1 MKVLVV
7 IPARH
12 GSTRFPGKP
21 LALVAGVPMIQ
32 RVYERAAS
40 AGPEA
45 CAKVVVATDDARI
58 SDVVR
63 GFGGEA
69 VMTSADC
76 PNGTVRCHEAV
87 EALEEQGE
95 QFDGVLNV
103 QGDEPFVHPDQIA
116 QLAEMLRKPDAAV
129 VTLAKSM
136 PADPEIRS
144 PHRVKVV
151 RDLAGRAQMFSR
163 SPIPHGDGPWM
174 QHVGL
179 YGFTRTALEALVQ
192 LSPTPLE
199 LREKLEQLRWLD
211 HGWRIDVGTTTHL
224 TPSVDTPEDLTA
236 IEGLIADG
244 NLGA

>member
-1 MKVLVV
+1 MKMLVV
-7 IPARH
+7 IPALH

-21 LALVAGVPMIQ
+21 LALVAGIPMIQ
-32 RVYERAAS
+32 RVYKRVAN

-58 SDVVR
+58 ADVVR

-87 EALEEQGE
+87 VSLEGQGE

-136 PADPEIRS
+136 PADPEIHS

-224 TPSVDTPEDLTA
+224 TPSVDTPEDLAA

>member
-1 MKVLVV
+1 MKPTDLRGILQYIPRFRDKTFVIAADGAVVSHINFANLLLDIAVLRSLNIRVV
-7 IPARH
+7 LIH
-12 GSTRFPGKP
+12 G
-21 LALVAGVPMIQ
+21 
-32 RVYERAAS
+32 AA
-40 AGPEA
+40 E
-45 CAKVVVATDDARI
+45 
-58 SDVVR
+58 
-63 GFGGEA
+63 
-69 VMTSADC
+69 
-76 PNGTVRCHEAV
+76 
-87 EALEEQGE
+87 
-95 QFDGVLNV
+95 
-103 QGDEPFVHPDQIA
+103 QIA

-136 PADPEIRS
+136 PADPEIHS

-224 TPSVDTPEDLTA
+224 TPSVDTPEDLAA

>member
-1 MKVLVV
+1 MKMLVV

-32 RVYERAAS
+32 RVYERVAC

-58 SDVVR
+58 ADVVR

-76 PNGTVRCHEAV
+76 PNGTVRCHGAV
-87 EALEEQGE
+87 VALEGQGE

-136 PADPEIRS
+136 PAGPEIHS

-224 TPSVDTPEDLTA
+224 TPSVDTPEDLVA

>member
-1 MKVLVV
+1 MLVV
-7 IPARH
+7 IPARF
-12 GSTRFPGKP
+12 GSTRFLGKP
-21 LALVAGVPMIQ
+21 LALVAGVPMVQ
-32 RVYERAAS
+32 RVYERVAS

-45 CAKVVVATDDARI
+45 CTKVVVATDDARI
-58 SDVVR
+58 AEVVR

-69 VMTSADC
+69 VMTSEDC

-87 EALEEQGE
+87 VALETAGD

-136 PADPEIRS
+136 PADPEIHS

-224 TPSVDTPEDLTA
+224 TPSVDTPEDLAA

-244 NLGA
+244 NLNV

>member
-1 MKVLVV
+1 MKMLVV
-7 IPARH
+7 IPARF

-21 LALVAGVPMIQ
+21 LALVAGVPMVQ
-32 RVYERAAS
+32 RVYERVES

-58 SDVVR
+58 AEVVR

-69 VMTSADC
+69 VMTSEDC

-87 EALEEQGE
+87 VALETAGE

-136 PADPEIRS
+136 PADSEIHS

-224 TPSVDTPEDLTA
+224 TPCVDTPGDLAA
-236 IEGLIADG
+236 IERLIANG
-244 NLGA
+244 NLDI

>member
-1 MKVLVV
+1 MKMLVV
-7 IPARH
+7 IPARF

-21 LALVAGVPMIQ
+21 LALVAGVPMVQ
-32 RVYERAAS
+32 RVYERVAS

-45 CAKVVVATDDARI
+45 CTKVVVATDDARI
-58 SDVVR
+58 AEVVR

-69 VMTSADC
+69 VMTSEDC

-87 EALEEQGE
+87 VALETAGD

-136 PADPEIRS
+136 PADPQIHS

-224 TPSVDTPEDLTA
+224 TPSVDTPEDLAA

-244 NLGA
+244 NLDV

>member
-1 MKVLVV
+1 MKMLVV
-7 IPARH
+7 IPARF

-21 LALVAGVPMIQ
+21 LALVAGVPMVQ
-32 RVYERAAS
+32 RVYERVAS
-40 AGPEA
+40 SGPEA
-45 CAKVVVATDDARI
+45 CTKVVVATDDARI
-58 SDVVR
+58 AEVVR

-69 VMTSADC
+69 VMTSEDC

-87 EALEEQGE
+87 VALEEQGE

-136 PADPEIRS
+136 PADPEIHS

-224 TPSVDTPEDLTA
+224 TPSVDTPEDLAA
-236 IEGLIADG
+236 IEGLIAHG

>member
-1 MKVLVV
+1 MKMLVV
-7 IPARH
+7 IPARY

-21 LALVAGVPMIQ
+21 LAMVAGVPMIQ
-32 RVYERAAS
+32 RVYERVAS
-40 AGPEA
+40 VGPEA

-58 SDVVR
+58 SDVVH

-87 EALEEQGE
+87 VALEEQGE
-95 QFDGVLNV
+95 PFDGVLNV

-136 PADPEIRS
+136 PADPEIHS

-211 HGWRIDVGTTTHL
+211 HGWHIDVGTTTHL
-224 TPSVDTPEDLTA
+224 TPSVDTPEDLAA

>member
-58 SDVVR
+58 SDVVH

-87 EALEEQGE
+87 VALEEQGE

-136 PADPEIRS
+136 PADPEIHS

-179 YGFTRTALEALVQ
+179 YGFKRTALEALVQ

-224 TPSVDTPEDLTA
+224 TPSVDTPEDLAA

>member
-1 MKVLVV
+1 MLVV
-7 IPARH
+7 IPARF

-21 LALVAGVPMIQ
+21 LAMVAGVPMIQ
-32 RVYERAAS
+32 RVFERVAS

-45 CAKVVVATDDARI
+45 FPQVVVATDDARI
-58 SDVVR
+58 ADVVR

-87 EALEEQGE
+87 VALEEQGE
-95 QFDGVLNV
+95 LFDGVLNV

-116 QLAEMLRKPDAAV
+116 QLAEMLQKPDAAV

-136 PADPEIRS
+136 PADPEIHS

-179 YGFTRTALEALVQ
+179 YGFTRTALEALVK

-224 TPSVDTPEDLTA
+224 TPSVDTPEDLAA

>member
-1 MKVLVV
+1 MKMLVV
-7 IPARH
+7 IPARF

-21 LALVAGVPMIQ
+21 LALVAGVPMVQ
-32 RVYERAAS
+32 RVYERVAS

-45 CAKVVVATDDARI
+45 CTKVVVATDDARI
-58 SDVVR
+58 AEVVR

-69 VMTSADC
+69 VMTSEDC

-87 EALEEQGE
+87 VALETAGD

-103 QGDEPFVHPDQIA
+103 QGDEPFVHPDQIV

-136 PADPEIRS
+136 PADPEIHS

-174 QHVGL
+174 RHVGL

-224 TPSVDTPEDLTA
+224 TPSVDTPEDLAA

-244 NLGA
+244 NLDV

>member
-1 MKVLVV
+1 MKMLVV
-7 IPARH
+7 IPARY

-32 RVYERAAS
+32 RVYKRVAS

-45 CAKVVVATDDARI
+45 CTKVVVATDDARI
-58 SDVVR
+58 ADVVR
-63 GFGGEA
+63 GFGGEG

-87 EALEEQGE
+87 VALEGQGE

-136 PADPEIRS
+136 PANPEIHS

-224 TPSVDTPEDLTA
+224 TPSVDTPEDLAA

>member
-1 MKVLVV
+1 MKMLVV
-7 IPARH
+7 IPARF

-21 LALVAGVPMIQ
+21 LALVAGVPMVQ
-32 RVYERAAS
+32 RVYERVAS

-45 CAKVVVATDDARI
+45 CTKVVVATDDARI
-58 SDVVR
+58 AEVVR

-69 VMTSADC
+69 VMTSEDC

-87 EALEEQGE
+87 VALETAGD

-136 PADPEIRS
+136 PADPEIHS

-224 TPSVDTPEDLTA
+224 TPSVDTPEDLAA

-244 NLGA
+244 NLDV

>member
-1 MKVLVV
+1 MKMLVV
-7 IPARH
+7 IPARY

-32 RVYERAAS
+32 RVYERVAC

-63 GFGGEA
+63 SFGGEA

-87 EALEEQGE
+87 VALETQGE

-136 PADPEIRS
+136 PADPEIHS

-163 SPIPHGDGPWM
+163 SPIPHGDGPWL

-224 TPSVDTPEDLTA
+224 TPSVDTPEDLAA

>member
-1 MKVLVV
+1 MKMLVV
-7 IPARH
+7 IPARF
-12 GSTRFPGKP
+12 GSNRFPGKP

-32 RVYERAAS
+32 RVYERVAS
-40 AGPEA
+40 VGSEV

-58 SDVVR
+58 HDVVR
-63 GFGGEA
+63 GFGGEV

-76 PNGTVRCHEAV
+76 SNGTVRCHEAV
-87 EALEEQGE
+87 VVLEEQGE

-136 PADPEIRS
+136 PTDPEIHS

-224 TPSVDTPEDLTA
+224 TPSVDTPEDVVA

>member
-1 MKVLVV
+1 MKMLVV
-7 IPARH
+7 IPARF

-32 RVYERAAS
+32 RVYERVAS
-40 AGPEA
+40 VGSEA

-58 SDVVR
+58 HDVVR

-87 EALEEQGE
+87 VALEEQGG

-136 PADPEIRS
+136 PADPEIHS

-224 TPSVDTPEDLTA
+224 TPSVDTPEDLAA

>member
-1 MKVLVV
+1 MKMLVV
-7 IPARH
+7 IPARF

-21 LALVAGVPMIQ
+21 LALVAGVPMVQ
-32 RVYERAAS
+32 RVYERVAS

-45 CAKVVVATDDARI
+45 CTKVVVATDDARI
-58 SDVVR
+58 AEVVR

-69 VMTSADC
+69 VMTSEDC

-87 EALEEQGE
+87 VALETAGD

-136 PADPEIRS
+136 PGDPEIHS

-163 SPIPHGDGPWM
+163 SPIPHGGGPWM

-224 TPSVDTPEDLTA
+224 TPSVDTPEDLAA

-244 NLGA
+244 NLDV

>member
-1 MKVLVV
+1 MKMLVV
-7 IPARH
+7 IPARF

-21 LALVAGVPMIQ
+21 LALVAGAPMIQ
-32 RVYERAAS
+32 RVYERVAS
-40 AGPEA
+40 ARPEA
-45 CAKVVVATDDARI
+45 CTKVVVATDDARI
-58 SDVVR
+58 ADVVR
-63 GFGGEA
+63 GFGGKA
-69 VMTSADC
+69 VMTSEDC

-87 EALEEQGE
+87 VALEAAGE

-103 QGDEPFVHPDQIA
+103 QGDEPFVHPDQVA
-116 QLAEMLRKPDAAV
+116 QLAEMLCKPDAAV

-136 PADPEIRS
+136 PADPEIHS

-163 SPIPHGDGPWM
+163 SPIPHGEGPWL
-174 QHVGL
+174 QHIGL

-199 LREKLEQLRWLD
+199 MREKLEQLRWLD
-211 HGWRIDVGTTTHL
+211 HGWRIDVATTTHL
-224 TPSVDTPEDLTA
+224 TPSIDTPEDLAA
-236 IEGLIADG
+236 IEGLIASG

>member
-1 MKVLVV
+1 MKMLVV
-7 IPARH
+7 IPARY

-21 LALVAGVPMIQ
+21 LAMVAGVPMIQ
-32 RVYERAAS
+32 RVYERVAS

-58 SDVVR
+58 SDVVH
-63 GFGGEA
+63 GFGGEV

-87 EALEEQGE
+87 VALEGQGE

-136 PADPEIRS
+136 PAGPEIHS

-224 TPSVDTPEDLTA
+224 TPSVDTPEDLAA
-236 IEGLIADG
+236 IEGLVADG

>member
-1 MKVLVV
+1 MKTLVV
-7 IPARH
+7 IPARF

-21 LALVAGVPMIQ
+21 LALVAGVSMIQ
-32 RVYERAAS
+32 RVYERATNAD
-40 AGPEA
+40 PEA
-45 CAKVVVATDDARI
+45 CAKVVVATDDRRI
-58 SDVVR
+58 AEAVR
-63 GFGGEA
+63 GFRGEA

-76 PNGTVRCHEAV
+76 PNGTMRCHEAV
-87 EALEEQGE
+87 VALEAEGE
-95 QFDGVLNV
+95 RFDGVLNV

-116 QLAEMLRKPDAAV
+116 QLAEMLHKPDAAV

-136 PADPEIRS
+136 PTDPEIHS

-163 SPIPHGDGPWM
+163 SPIPHGDGPWL
-174 QHVGL
+174 QHIGL

-192 LSPTPLE
+192 LSPTPSE
-199 LREKLEQLRWLD
+199 MREKLEQLRWLD

-224 TPSVDTPEDLTA
+224 TPSVDTPEDLAA
-236 IEGLIADG
+236 IEGLIAAG

>member
-1 MKVLVV
+1 MKMLVV
-7 IPARH
+7 IPARY

-32 RVYERAAS
+32 RVYERVAC

-63 GFGGEA
+63 SFGGEA

-87 EALEEQGE
+87 VALETQGE

-136 PADPEIRS
+136 PADPEIHS

-163 SPIPHGDGPWM
+163 SPIPHGDGPWL

>member
-1 MKVLVV
+1 MKMLVV
-7 IPARH
+7 IPARY

-32 RVYERAAS
+32 RVYERVAS
-40 AGPEA
+40 AEPEA

-58 SDVVR
+58 ADVVL

-87 EALEEQGE
+87 VALEGQGE

-136 PADPEIRS
+136 PANPEIHS

-224 TPSVDTPEDLTA
+224 TPSVDTPEDLAA

-244 NLGA
+244 NLAG

>member
-1 MKVLVV
+1 MKMLVV
-7 IPARH
+7 IPARY

-21 LALVAGVPMIQ
+21 LAMVAGVPMIQ
-32 RVYERAAS
+32 RVYERVACV
-40 AGPEA
+40 GPEA

-58 SDVVR
+58 ADVVR

-87 EALEEQGE
+87 VALEGQGE

-136 PADPEIRS
+136 PADPEIHS

-224 TPSVDTPEDLTA
+224 TPSVDTPEDLAA